1 MKKVT
6 ILLALAGTMYT
17 GVVIYL
23 MSIMDNLNPFE
34 WIILM
39 FTLFLSLGAV
49 AYGCNKLDENLNN
62 K

>member
-23 MSIMDNLNPFE
+23 MSIMEKLNPFE
-34 WIILM
+34 WTILM

>member
-39 FTLFLSLGAV
+39 CTLFLSLGAV